1 MFKDE
6 DYFKIIAYMLGI
18 GGVLSAIIGGLITFI
33 FKEHVNDNH
42 MQLSK
47 NDIEHN
53 RIYDKIDCKQDKK
66 GV

>member
-18 GGVLSAIIGGLITFI
+18 GGVLSAVIGGLIAFI

-42 MQLSK
+42 MQFAK
-47 NDIEHN
+47 NDHEHERIE
-53 RIYDKIDCKQDKK
+53 DKIDCKQDKK

>member
-6 DYFKIIAYMLGI
+6 DYFKIIAWLLGV
-18 GGVLSAIIGGLITFI
+18 GGILFALIGGLTAYI

-66 GV
+66 K